1 MPRVVF
7 EVDLRSWFGMMESKV
22 LKDKNLGKNL
32 NKSLNKIGEE
42 DVSPEVLDDL
52 EMLEIIEEVDSDFED
67 FQEEDSSE
75 EISLPRVTR
84 NTRNIKDFQKERV
97 ACEWVIPE
105 EMAGLRLDQVV
116 AKLMPEFSRALIQ
129 EWIKAEKIKLNGVF
143 QKTKFKVSAGDKVF
157 VDAEIESKVDDL
169 AEEIPLNIVFE
180 DEDVLVINKPVGLV
194 VHPGAGNASGT
205 LMNALLFHCPAL
217 RSLPRAGIVHR
228 LDKDTSGLM
237 VVAKT
242 HEARQSLIEQLQ
254 IHDVSR
260 VYIAFV
266 HGYMVGGFTIEEP
279 IGRHPRV
286 RTKMAVVSEMSGKPA
301 VTHVRVLSRSKA
313 ISMLEVSLE
322 TGRTHQ
328 IRVHLSYKGYP
339 LVGDLTY
346 GGRRQFASGEVF
358 EHHALH
364 AKSLSFAHPR
374 TEDWL
379 EFDSE
384 IPGSLLKLQEY
395 IQTHPGH

>member
-1 MPRVVF
+1 MK
-7 EVDLRSWFGMMESKV
+7 SKV
-22 LKDKNLGKNL
+22 LKNLKNTEKL
-32 NKSLNKIGEE
+32 EE
-42 DVSPEVLDDL
+42 Y
-52 EMLEIIEEVDSDFED
+52 SDFSDEEFLEGID
-67 FQEEDSSE
+67 ESFDESLDGSEGDAQE
-75 EISLPRVTR
+75 VTQQIR
-84 NTRNIKDFQKERV
+84 NVSKIERV
-97 ACEWVIPE
+97 FVSGQEKIIVEFVVAA
-105 EMAGLRLDQVV
+105 EMAGLRLDQ
-116 AKLMPEFSRALIQ
+116 AATQLMPEFSRALIQ
-129 EWIKAEKIKLNGVF
+129 EWIKAEKIKLNGAF
-143 QKTKFKVSAGDKVF
+143 EKAKIKVSEGDKIS
-157 VDAEIESKVDDL
+157 VDAEIESKVDDV
-169 AEEIPLNIVFE
+169 AEHIDLNIIYE
-180 DEDVLVINKPVGLV
+180 DDDVLVINKPVGLV

-217 RSLPRAGIVHR
+217 RNLPRAGIVHR

-254 IHDVSR
+254 VHDVSR

-301 VTHVRVLSRSKA
+301 VTHVRVLARSKA

-328 IRVHLSYKGYP
+328 IRVHLAYKGYP

-384 IPGSLLKLQEY
+384 IPGPLLKLQEY
-395 IQTHPGH
+395 IQTHPGY